1 MSVEVI
7 PPSKDPAERTP
18 VLVSFI
24 LSSHVDPL
32 KVWNF
37 ISPAPSV
44 TPSVSFSAISLH
56 LSSFSLES
64 SLSAKRCNA
73 AGSLSV
79 AVVT

>member
-24 LSSHVDPL
+24 LSSHVAPL

-37 ISPAPSV
+37 TSPLFAVPS
-44 TPSVSFSAISLH
+44 SSSAINLH
-56 LSSFSLES
+56 LSSLVLES
-64 SLSAKRCNA
+64 SSAKRSNVA
-73 AGSLSV
+73 AASLT
-79 AVVT
+79 AEDT